1 LEIKEFEDN
10 FSRFNNFL
18 SSFVEDNLLYQS
30 KENSSDLSDFFK
42 FIKSSAKYL
51 NFLFSSEDK
60 NSFFNKY
67 HDLLFSIFY
76 LKNNN
81 KISNKIKKELDSI
94 LFLEEYIEFF
104 ESKTSFI
111 KKDKFKIAKENFIFF
126 VNNLSSQDLKDSLS
140 DKTFVRSVKYYSF
153 LILDNLNDF
162 NKNDIIGAFLFIYYF
177 ERSSLKKYYSNVLE
191 LIPNISNHI
200 FNEDFVYSDDIKKN
214 NLLELRKMFQNLSD
228 IYKEKWICSV
238 DIEFVK
244 LHNQIVIFEL
254 GYTLRRSGSTKK
266 LFVKNFVIKDSPFF
280 KKLYKSPN
288 LCLSKHT
295 TLEEAIQELNKD
307 FERVKSFGGI
317 LVGNGI
323 RFDIE
328 ELKKHNAVFNTDTI
342 IDISDMLS
350 FFDKNNEFISL
361 KNICDI
367 TNIKTYNLHNASND
381 AYYSTIVFGK
391 LMSYFSE
398 NSHKEIIKKS
408 FDKKLFQDNVP
419 GIHTTTY
426 IKKNTLTQRK
436 LNFIIYNIDSFEK
449 IEEYVFNSFHSYET
463 IDFNYFIKDISTLI
477 KKRIDNSRFSKK
489 HLLSKIFLN
498 FSNLQ
503 IVSFENKQFITLED
517 SLVIFKYFVNEF
529 NVLNTQDLNDILKFS
544 FSLRQIDEKENKFK
558 MLSFKDFYENI
569 NNNSKKNNA
578 CLSIN

>member
-1 LEIKEFEDN
+1 MEIKEFEDN